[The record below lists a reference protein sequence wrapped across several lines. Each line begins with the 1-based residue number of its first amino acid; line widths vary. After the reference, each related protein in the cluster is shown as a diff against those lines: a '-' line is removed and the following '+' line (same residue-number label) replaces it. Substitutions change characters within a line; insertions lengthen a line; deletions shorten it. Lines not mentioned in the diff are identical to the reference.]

1 MPRPVVLYY
10 SPAGNKRSNKVRS
23 LAIRLGARLVSI
35 SDEDVEKNIADL
47 IGEDDIGD
55 ISFGEDVPESV
66 HEGREAFED
75 ELPEKITEEMMV
87 FYNFSEGA
95 FDRFLRELK
104 KSHLDIG
111 LKAFVTKTNAKWPF
125 IRLYAE
131 IKKERE
137 YIKNNS
143 GR

>member
-1 MPRPVVLYY
+1 MSRPVVLYY
-10 SPAGNKRSNKVRS
+10 SPAGNKRSNKVRT
-23 LAIRLGARLVSI
+23 LAIRLGARLVSVA
-35 SDEDVEKNIADL
+35 DDDAENNIADL
-47 IGEDDIGD
+47 IGEDDISDITFGGD
-55 ISFGEDVPESV
+55 VQGSV
-66 HEGREAFED
+66 HESGKAFED

-87 FYNFSEGA
+87 FYNFSEEE

-111 LKAFVTKTNAKWPF
+111 LKAFVTRTNAKWPF